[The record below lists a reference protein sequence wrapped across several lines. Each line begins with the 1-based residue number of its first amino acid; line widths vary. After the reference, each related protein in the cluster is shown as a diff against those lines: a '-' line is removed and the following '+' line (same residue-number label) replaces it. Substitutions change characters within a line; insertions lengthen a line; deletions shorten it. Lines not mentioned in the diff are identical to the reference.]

1 LHFVELI
8 PTLLKLLEVC
18 QETQT
23 DTKKLNQKV
32 DSLEN
37 LVKKQVENQNI
48 NSEKSFKGSGNYKND
63 NNWIEV

>member
-1 LHFVELI
+1 MHFVEII

-23 DTKKLNQKV
+23 DIKKLNQKV
-32 DSLEN
+32 DLLEN

>member
-1 LHFVELI
+1 MHFVELI
-8 PTLLKLLEVC
+8 PILLKLLEVC

-37 LVKKQVENQNI
+37 LLKKQVENQNI
-48 NSEKSFKGSGNYKND
+48 NSEKSFKGSGNYKSD